1 MNICFL
7 GLENKSLEEDILGE
21 IVASQLNLESVIL
34 YHYHPLR
41 MHN

>member
-21 IVASQLNLESVIL
+21 IAASQINLESVVL
-34 YHYHPLR
+34 HH
-41 MHN
+41 